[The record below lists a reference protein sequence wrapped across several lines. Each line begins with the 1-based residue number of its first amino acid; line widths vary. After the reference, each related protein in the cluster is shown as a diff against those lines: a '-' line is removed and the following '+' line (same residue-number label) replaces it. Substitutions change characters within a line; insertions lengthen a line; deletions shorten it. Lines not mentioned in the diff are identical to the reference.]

1 MNKFIKK
8 SVFSQYL
15 SKYKTFGVKTFFLMS
30 QHRAQY
36 DVMFKKQIIRQL
48 LEIVVVNK
56 EKDNTVYRL
65 HFFY

>member
-1 MNKFIKK
+1 MYLVNIYQNTSKSQFTKK
-8 SVFSQYL
+8 S
-15 SKYKTFGVKTFFLMS
+15 GDKTFFLMS

-48 LEIVVVNK
+48 LEIVVLNK